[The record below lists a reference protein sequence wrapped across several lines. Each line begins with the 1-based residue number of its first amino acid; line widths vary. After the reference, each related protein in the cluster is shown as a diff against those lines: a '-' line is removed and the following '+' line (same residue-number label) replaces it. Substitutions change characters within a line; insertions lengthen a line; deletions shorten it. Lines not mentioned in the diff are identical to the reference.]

1 MDSAE
6 SKHSNRQQNATEND
20 DVASV
25 AGESSPRRDAVSK
38 QGGGS
43 GSEDSVGC
51 GVRGNARVLN
61 NKDDDFQKNDQD
73 SDQDLLSDARDSEL
87 KLEVD
92 DPLLKSIHNLKLSQ
106 DALQQE
112 IEKFKEIGNE
122 TSSHDD
128 DGSTKCRSEA
138 AGPSAVDL
146 EFHDSC
152 SSGHSDEQN
161 SSSSRELQ
169 IASLT
174 EKIDILENKLYRL
187 KSELEQRDGRILIL
201 EYDLYTKEESTS
213 TIGEKCKEL
222 ESELES
228 LFLQKV
234 EAEVKYLTIKKM
246 MKSLKVASTFT
257 EKQETM
263 SGNKMQNPNKREVAG
278 KYHGKVLGAEET
290 FMIQRRLCNL
300 TYCFFLQFM
309 LLILV
314 LWLIVSNSVPN
325 SREFV
330 PT

>member
-278 KYHGKVLGAEET
+278 KYRGKVLGAEET

-300 TYCFFLQFM
+300 HCTRSLSE
-309 LLILV
+309 
-314 LWLIVSNSVPN
+314 VSRAKEQVRIDNKN
-325 SREFV
+325 NN
-330 PT
+330 